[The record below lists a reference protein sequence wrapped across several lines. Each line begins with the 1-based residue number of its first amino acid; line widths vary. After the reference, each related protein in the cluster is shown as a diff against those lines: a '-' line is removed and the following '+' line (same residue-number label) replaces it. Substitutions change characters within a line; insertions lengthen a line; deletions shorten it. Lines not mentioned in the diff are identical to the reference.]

1 MGPHLGRHGVG
12 ANAARSGRDVT
23 VHHVL
28 IKRVESVGKT
38 EVQAKVI
45 GEKETREYTF
55 LVDTGSTYLALP
67 TEEIEVLGLRQ
78 TGGRVRLMSATGTLE
93 VNTYFAAGEL
103 MGEEFGAI
111 LVPASIP
118 LIGYELL
125 ENLRFRVNPLTRD
138 IEKVPEDE
146 VGPPYLL

>member
-1 MGPHLGRHGVG
+1 MGR
-12 ANAARSGRDVT
+12 
-23 VHHVL
+23 
-28 IKRVESVGKT
+28 T
-38 EVQAKVI
+38 EVPAKVI

-55 LVDTGSTYLALP
+55 LIDTGATYLALP
-67 TEEIEVLGLRQ
+67 EHEIEALGLRQ
-78 TGGRVRLMSATGTLE
+78 TRGRLRLMSATGMVE

-125 ENLRFRVNPLTRD
+125 ENLRFRVNPVTRE
-138 IEKVPEDE
+138 IEKVPESE
-146 VGPPYLL
+146 AHPPYLL